1 MKFTNLIYKLAI
13 LFGLVVGLTRTE
25 IQAQE
30 FTIARLHY
38 SGFGDWYSDPSSL
51 PNLLEY
57 IKINTP
63 LSVYD
68 RDIHVKITDED
79 FFEYPYLYLT
89 GHGGLIFTDEEV
101 VKLRK
106 HLLRGAFLHIDD
118 NYGLERSFRRE
129 IKRLFPE
136 KDLVEIQEDHPI
148 FHSFFEIPNG
158 LPKIQAHDGLRPQA
172 WGLFEGDRLL
182 VLYTFESDLGD
193 GWEDAEVHHI
203 SPDRR
208 DEAFKMGVNIVYYA
222 LTQ

>member
-1 MKFTNLIYKLAI
+1 MKFTSLIYKLTI
-13 LFGLVVGLTRTE
+13 LFGLVSGLTITAV
-25 IQAQE
+25 QAQE

-38 SGFGDWYSDPSSL
+38 SGYGDWYSDPSSL

-89 GHGGLIFTDEEV
+89 GHGGLIFSDEEV
-101 VKLRK
+101 VKLRE

-136 KDLVEIQEDHPI
+136 KDLVEIQEDHLI
-148 FHSFFEIPNG
+148 FHNFFEIPNG

-172 WGLFEGDRLL
+172 WGIFEDDRLL

-193 GWEDAEVHHI
+193 GWEDAEVHRI
-203 SPDRR
+203 SPDLR

>member
-1 MKFTNLIYKLAI
+1 MT
-13 LFGLVVGLTRTE
+13 G

-57 IKINTP
+57 LKINTP
-63 LSVYD
+63 LIVHD

-89 GHGGLIFTDEEV
+89 GHGGLNFTDEEV
-101 VKLRK
+101 IQLRE
-106 HLLRGAFLHIDD
+106 HLLRGAFLHADD
-118 NYGLERSFRRE
+118 NYGLERSFRHE
-129 IKRLFPE
+129 MKRLFPE
-136 KDLVEIQEDHPI
+136 KDMVELQEGHPI
-148 FHSFFEIPNG
+148 FHSFFNFPNG
-158 LPKIQAHDGLRPQA
+158 LPKIQFHDGLRPQA
-172 WGLFEGDRLL
+172 WGLFEGERLM
-182 VLYTFESDLGD
+182 VLYTYESDLGD

-203 SPDRR
+203 SPDLR
-208 DEAFKMGVNIVYYA
+208 DEAFKMGANIVYYA